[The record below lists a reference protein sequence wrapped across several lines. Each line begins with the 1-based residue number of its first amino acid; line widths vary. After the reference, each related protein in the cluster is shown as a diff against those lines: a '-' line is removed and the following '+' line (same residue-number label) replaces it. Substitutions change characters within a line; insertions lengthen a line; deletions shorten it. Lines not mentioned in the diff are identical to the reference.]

1 MNHPLG
7 LAGRIALGA
16 YLVALSILLAYLV
29 YGVWPRTILVA
40 PGQDPGSLISLFGY
54 RFIVPPDVGFI
65 LLVMAV
71 GALGGN
77 IHGIKSFADY
87 TGNQRLMS
95 SWVWWYLAR
104 PFIGFPLALLFFF
117 VVRGGFVSAGSQTG
131 AIDTYGVAAVS
142 GLVGMFS
149 DQAVSFLRRAFTNI
163 FNPGEDQRR
172 DLLDA
177 VEEQRRD
184 RLGGTERPAGGG
196 SGP

>member
-1 MNHPLG
+1 MTQTTTGAPTTPVG

-29 YGVWPRTILVA
+29 YGVWPRTVTTA
-40 PGQDPGSLISLFGY
+40 PGQSPVSAISLFGY
-54 RFIVPPDVGFI
+54 GFTVPLDVGFI

-77 IHGIKSFADY
+77 VHGLKSFADF
-87 TGNQRLMS
+87 TGNRQLTS
-95 SWVWWYLAR
+95 SWVWWYLVR
-104 PFIGFPLALLFFF
+104 PFIGYPLALIFFF
-117 VVRGGFVSAGSQTG
+117 VVRGGFVSAGVQGGEINS
-131 AIDTYGVAAVS
+131 YGIAAVS

-149 DQAVSFLRRAFTNI
+149 DQAISFLRRAFTNI

-172 DLLDA
+172 D
-177 VEEQRRD
+177 
-184 RLGGTERPAGGG
+184 RLGGTERPVGGG